1 MRRLDVSIEMEG
13 RQREVGCIT
22 GDTEFNAEFRYS
34 EDYLDSPFARPISL
48 SLPLRAEAYN
58 YEQTRIFFEGLLP
71 EGFLRRTV
79 AENNRTDQSD
89 YLSLLEMLGA
99 ECLGAIQIKGAD
111 YELIEPEYRPLP
123 PDLMF
128 RLASEGATT
137 SADLVVESHLSLTG
151 ASGKI
156 GAYRDED
163 GNWYLPVGSAP
174 STYIIKQSHIRY
186 DHIVQNEQL
195 ALQTARIAGINV
207 PESSIIEA
215 DHSALNVSA
224 APESIDHQDRSAEI
238 DANPAENSSQALRP
252 VTVSYPGR
260 SSRPISTEIVLFA
273 TERYD
278 RTLEGSVRT
287 LSGLPCPLRL
297 HQEDFGQ
304 ALGIAPSNKYEKAG
318 DQHMK
323 KMFDLLRRY
332 SASPIEDQMKLWDM
346 IVFHWLIGNTD
357 GHIKNF
363 SLIYDRHLSS
373 VRLAPAYDIISTI
386 VYDTHSTDMAF
397 SIGGEIDWRK
407 VDRDSFVRAAEEIKL
422 SRKIFMDRFDALAA
436 RFKPALMQ
444 AAEEMKA
451 AGFEEA
457 GDLASDILSR
467 R

>member
-13 RQREVGCIT
+13 RQREVGCIA

-48 SLPLRAEAYN
+48 SLPLREEAYGP
-58 YEQTRIFFEGLLP
+58 EQTRIFFEGLLP

-99 ECLGAIQIKGAD
+99 ECLGAIQIKGTD
-111 YELIEPEYRPLP
+111 YELIEPEYRPLQ

-156 GAYRDED
+156 GAYRDEA
-163 GNWYLPVGSAP
+163 GSWYLPVGSAP
-174 STYIIKQSHIRY
+174 STHIIKQSHIRY

-195 ALQTARIAGINV
+195 ALQTARIAGISV

-215 DHSALNVSA
+215 DHPAQGLS
-224 APESIDHQDRSAEI
+224 HGRSAG
-238 DANPAENSSQALRP
+238 A
-252 VTVSYPGR
+252 
-260 SSRPISTEIVLFA
+260 ISTEIVLFA

-304 ALGIAPSNKYEKAG
+304 ALGIAPSNKYEKPG

-363 SLIYDRHLSS
+363 SLIYDKQLSS
-373 VRLAPAYDIISTI
+373 VRLAPAYDIVSTI
-386 VYDTHSTDMAF
+386 VYDTHSSDMAF

-407 VDRDSFVRAAEEIKL
+407 VNRDSFVRAAEEIRL
-422 SRKIFMDRFDALAA
+422 SKKIFMDRFDALSA
-436 RFKPALMQ
+436 RFEPALMQ
-444 AAEEMKA
+444 ATEEMKA

-457 GDLASDILSR
+457 GELAGDILSR

>member
-1 MRRLDVSIEMEG
+1 MRKLDVSIEMEG

-48 SLPLRAEAYN
+48 SLPLRAEAYGH
-58 YEQTRIFFEGLLP
+58 EQTRIFFEGLLP

-156 GAYRDED
+156 GAYRDES
-163 GNWYLPVGSAP
+163 GSWYLPVGSAP

-207 PESSIIEA
+207 PDSSIIEV
-215 DHSALNVSA
+215 DHA
-224 APESIDHQDRSAEI
+224 AFGNSTAGTDRTAAEKT
-238 DANPAENSSQALRP
+238 DPSLRP

-260 SSRPISTEIVLFA
+260 NSRPISTEIVLFA

-297 HQEDFGQ
+297 HQEDFAQ
-304 ALGIAPSNKYEKAG
+304 ALGIAPSNKYEKPG

-386 VYDTHSTDMAF
+386 VYDTHSSDMAF
-397 SIGGEIDWRK
+397 SIGGEVDWRK
-407 VDRDSFVRAAEEIKL
+407 VNRDSFVRAAEEIRL
-422 SRKIFMDRFDALAA
+422 SKKIFMDRFDTLAA
-436 RFKPALMQ
+436 RFEPALMQ

-457 GDLASDILSR
+457 GDLARDILSR
-467 R
+467 RVK